1 MNANPRGSSAA
12 SVPAVVN
19 AVRILRY
26 LARVRR
32 STGVTLIASETGI
45 SPSSCFNILR
55 TLVGQGLLTFNEK
68 NKTYALGIGLAE
80 IASGLFGAG
89 DVRAIRPMLEQIAQK
104 YAVLLALWHIT
115 NDQRVVLIDR
125 LYPNTPVRVELRLA
139 QRLPAC
145 AGAVGRCVAAVT
157 DCSDE
162 LLRRR
167 FNKVRWQ
174 VPPSFEAFRA
184 SVQQAKLDGFALD
197 EGFLFRGVHSVAVV
211 VEGAGPPQLG
221 ISGVTIAGQLSQRE
235 LQRLGADLR
244 AVADTVHQ
252 HDPNDTSAAYRPSRK
267 AQ

>member
-1 MNANPRGSSAA
+1 MKSNASSAV

-26 LARVRR
+26 LARVRK

-55 TLVGQGLLTFNEK
+55 TLVGQGLLTFNK
-68 NKTYALGIGLAE
+68 RNKTYALGIGLAE

-89 DVRAIRPMLEQIAQK
+89 DVRAIRPLLDQIAQK

-125 LYPNTPVRVELRLA
+125 IYPNTPVRVELQLA
-139 QRLPAC
+139 QRLPAY
-145 AGAVGRCVAAVT
+145 AGAVGRCVAAV
-157 DCSDE
+157 SDVPAD

-167 FNKVRWQ
+167 FGKIQWQ
-174 VPPSFEAFRA
+174 APQSFDAFRA
-184 SVQQAKLDGFALD
+184 SVQQARSDGFALD
-197 EGFLFRGVHSVAVV
+197 EGCLFRGIHSVAVV
-211 VEGAGPPQLG
+211 VDGVGPPQLG
-221 ISGVTIAGQLSQRE
+221 ISGVTIAGQLSQKE
-235 LQRLGADLR
+235 LRRLGTDLK

-252 HDPNDTSAAYRPSRK
+252 VEHDDLGHHHRDVRGIP
-267 AQ
+267 